1 MEIIPD
7 HSSGNTKCKEKLLHS
22 IYATK
27 GDITEYSI
35 AECMFLLYKDEFIYY
50 NEWYLVSNGKKINI
64 KNGTELR
71 KRIPI
76 LKIFID
82 EEVTRIRVQ
91 IRIYE
96 KDLDKIDDVEEK
108 EEHTIQLK
116 NKIKQLDNTR
126 TSLLHAKT
134 ILDKTGFKNNVMTE
148 CKDLFLQSQMIEHNT
163 DNEQVTIESDEIIT
177 NSFSSMDLAII
188 EKLNKTDWRVSN
200 TYKRLHKIISD
211 LHFKKVNIISQKVKE
226 YFIRNNVK
234 VEEDKKHGHKIYIE
248 Y

>member
-7 HSSGNTKCKEKLLHS
+7 HSSGNIKCKEKLLHS

-50 NEWYLVSNGKKINI
+50 NEWYLVSNCKKIKI

-96 KDLDKIDDVEEK
+96 KDMDRKIALNYINKLAYLTK
-108 EEHTIQLK
+108 ETDMCNERIATI
-116 NKIKQLDNTR
+116 D
-126 TSLLHAKT
+126 
-134 ILDKTGFKNNVMTE
+134 
-148 CKDLFLQSQMIEHNT
+148 LQSIC
-163 DNEQVTIESDEIIT
+163 
-177 NSFSSMDLAII
+177 
-188 EKLNKTDWRVSN
+188 
-200 TYKRLHKIISD
+200 TYG
-211 LHFKKVNIISQKVKE
+211 N
-226 YFIRNNVK
+226 
-234 VEEDKKHGHKIYIE
+234 
-248 Y
+248 